1 MIKEIQFSH
10 ILSLFFFK
18 YVPSFPLSPPVE
30 GATTRRRRGPRR
42 LKALPSLQSSRP
54 LFFIRREVCIRATEF
69 CWVFCFVFSTEILL
83 FFLLSCLLVVF
94 FFSGLSFF
102 PFSPCVKSAKRS
114 KSSVFSHDATS
125 IRPNKEVN
133 HGETCVLFSIL
144 SSFFFFFFFF
154 LSEDARARGLLS
166 RACVLERDFLFFSL
180 SRWAL
185 VLALPFCGIGLHG

>member
-1 MIKEIQFSH
+1 M
-10 ILSLFFFK
+10 
-18 YVPSFPLSPPVE
+18 
-30 GATTRRRRGPRR
+30 
-42 LKALPSLQSSRP
+42 
-54 LFFIRREVCIRATEF
+54 
-69 CWVFCFVFSTEILL
+69 STEICS
-83 FFLLSCLLVVF
+83 FFLLSLLRVF
-94 FFSGLSFF
+94 FFFGSLSF
-102 PFSPCVKSAKRS
+102 SAEVFRLVEAHS

-144 SSFFFFFFFF
+144 SSSFFFFFFF

-166 RACVLERDFLFFSL
+166 RVCVLERDFLFFSV

>member
-1 MIKEIQFSH
+1 MVCG
-10 ILSLFFFK
+10 FFR
-18 YVPSFPLSPPVE
+18 SFRSPVLL
-30 GATTRRRRGPRR
+30 
-42 LKALPSLQSSRP
+42 LK
-54 LFFIRREVCIRATEF
+54 
-69 CWVFCFVFSTEILL
+69 
-83 FFLLSCLLVVF
+83 F
-94 FFSGLSFF
+94 FFS
-102 PFSPCVKSAKRS
+102 PDDESALS

-144 SSFFFFFFFF
+144 SSFFFFFFFL

>member
-1 MIKEIQFSH
+1 MLRNFVGDLK
-10 ILSLFFFK
+10 LFFN
-18 YVPSFPLSPPVE
+18 
-30 GATTRRRRGPRR
+30 RN
-42 LKALPSLQSSRP
+42 
-54 LFFIRREVCIRATEF
+54 
-69 CWVFCFVFSTEILL
+69 LL
-83 FFLLSCLLVVF
+83 FFLLSCLPAF
-94 FFSGLSFF
+94 FFSGLSFS
-102 PFSPCVKSAKRS
+102 FSFRPLGSAQLS

-154 LSEDARARGLLS
+154 LSEDARARGLRSL
-166 RACVLERDFLFFSL
+166 ACVLERDFLFFSL